1 MMILY
6 LFGRPSSSYFSLFF
20 SIKKN
25 ENIFYLLIIIG
36 ENIITGKYIIKYIRV
51 EEEEEGGSAPLPF
64 VIYQYYGNN
73 KTPLL
78 RRLLC

>member
-1 MMILY
+1 MVVPRRRILV
-6 LFGRPSSSYFSLFF
+6 SSSLLKKMRIFF
-20 SIKKN
+20 IYN
-25 ENIFYLLIIIG
+25 NNTVIG

-51 EEEEEGGSAPLPF
+51 EEEEEGGSALRYQVPF
-64 VIYQYYGNN
+64 VIYYGN